1 MFQTKN
7 ETTVVET
14 LKSPTSSLSIGSILD
29 TPKKVIIKKE
39 LFACKKLIKLKDNKI
54 CNLRKQNNRLKKKY
68 SNLKGIV
75 SILNKR
81 QTVDQSLL
89 HDLSKH
95 IEVTDTF
102 NALYLK
108 NVKGKKRPFAQYP
121 PGARKF
127 AITLHFYSPAAYKYI
142 RKMFETCLP
151 HPNTLCNWYRSINAE
166 PGFTGEAFDRLKE
179 KSRTAKKEIIGA
191 IIADEMSIRQQKIW
205 TGKRYEGL
213 IDMGLGNIDDTNDI
227 ASQVY
232 IIMLVGVNESF
243 KIPLAYFLITSL
255 TAEVKANLL
264 NIALEKCHSV
274 GVKVI
279 SITFDGCKTNISC
292 MKLLGC
298 KVDNCTNIKTH
309 FKHPSGNYDVAVFL
323 DACHMIKL
331 MRNTFESKKN
341 IKNAHHNLI
350 RWDFIGRLH
359 NLQEEKG
366 LHLANKLSHRHV
378 AFRNEI
384 MKVKLATQ
392 LLSRSVAK
400 ALEFCEKRL
409 NLTDFKDASATVEF
423 ILTLNN
429 IFDILNTRNLKEH
442 GYKKPLSARNAD
454 EIMPYLVKVK
464 EYLISLS
471 VDIRRKKTIKR
482 KNETRVV
489 FSSENVPL
497 WKCQANTGVIGL
509 LVCIESLTYLYRTL
523 VESDTLSFLLSYKF
537 SQDHV
542 ELFFGH
548 LRSHGGHNNNP
559 NAVQLKSAYKK
570 MLMHLELSNKF
581 TGNAIPLENIPIL
594 SGKNSIS
601 NLNLTSIGYRTENE
615 IETINSSSNIEE
627 INIQENCEILSME
640 LNVFECRSE

>member
-1 MFQTKN
+1 M
-7 ETTVVET
+7 
-14 LKSPTSSLSIGSILD
+14 
-29 TPKKVIIKKE
+29 
-39 LFACKKLIKLKDNKI
+39 
-54 CNLRKQNNRLKKKY
+54 
-68 SNLKGIV
+68 
-75 SILNKR
+75 
-81 QTVDQSLL
+81 
-89 HDLSKH
+89 
-95 IEVTDTF
+95 
-102 NALYLK
+102 
-108 NVKGKKRPFAQYP
+108 
-121 PGARKF
+121 
-127 AITLHFYSPAAYKYI
+127 
-142 RKMFETCLP
+142 
-151 HPNTLCNWYRSINAE
+151 
-166 PGFTGEAFDRLKE
+166 
-179 KSRTAKKEIIGA
+179 
-191 IIADEMSIRQQKIW
+191 
-205 TGKRYEGL
+205 
-213 IDMGLGNIDDTNDI
+213 
-227 ASQVY
+227 
-232 IIMLVGVNESF
+232 
-243 KIPLAYFLITSL
+243 
-255 TAEVKANLL
+255 
-264 NIALEKCHSV
+264 
-274 GVKVI
+274 
-279 SITFDGCKTNISC
+279 
-292 MKLLGC
+292 
-298 KVDNCTNIKTH
+298 
-309 FKHPSGNYDVAVFL
+309 
-323 DACHMIKL
+323 
-331 MRNTFESKKN
+331 
-341 IKNAHHNLI
+341 
-350 RWDFIGRLH
+350 DFIGRLH

-442 GYKKPLSARNAD
+442 GYKKPLSPRNAD

-601 NLNLTSIGYRTENE
+601 NLNLTSIGYHTENE

-640 LNVFECRSE
+640 LNIFECRSEYVDQIVGYIAGNVVRYLVKTIQCDACVNSLLAQNRLFFHKLIDVRNLGGLFYSSQDVFLVCKKTELFIRLHQTCANKNLVSQICTKVLS